1 MGEWLSFRSKK
12 DEMKMKE
19 NCSWRLRAL
28 RFLQALHCDTVSY
41 RGWDHGTQGRVR
53 SIIPARRYPPR
64 PSVFY
69 FFRCCITFHAL
80 FKCST
85 RRKVVGTLS
94 KVLRKLNKVEQ
105 RRAWWEP
112 WTKREV
118 RPEKTSLAL
127 RLSEESPRLQ
137 LWLKSRKRKI
147 WTSLYNPTHIT
158 SHRLQVLRLV
168 GRCFRS
174 PSSCCEWMLFESGP
188 GHGCVADESTPKVIQ
203 TIIQIFAPSTYP
215 HASLTHVRPS
225 FLFIHSWIIKHC
237 LLLLW

>member
-1 MGEWLSFRSKK
+1 MGEWVCFRSDK
-12 DEMKMKE
+12 DEMKVKE
-19 NCSWRLRAL
+19 NCSWRSRAL
-28 RFLQALHCDTVSY
+28 RFLQALHCDSVSY

-53 SIIPARRYPPR
+53 SIIPVRRYPPG
-64 PSVFY
+64 VFH
-69 FFRCCITFHAL
+69 FFRCCITFHAV

-85 RRKVVGTLS
+85 RRRVVGTLS

-112 WTKREV
+112 WTKREA

-137 LWLKSRKRKI
+137 LWLEKEAEN
-147 WTSLYNPTHIT
+147 LDDIT
-158 SHRLQVLRLV
+158 SHGLQDLRL
-168 GRCFRS
+168 GFSFRS
-174 PSSCCEWMLFESGP
+174 PSSCCEWMLFESDP

-237 LLLLW
+237 LHLLW

>member
-1 MGEWLSFRSKK
+1 MGEWVCFRSDK
-12 DEMKMKE
+12 DEMKVKE
-19 NCSWRLRAL
+19 NCSWRSRAL

-41 RGWDHGTQGRVR
+41 RGWEVGSWHTRACPINYPGKAL
-53 SIIPARRYPPR
+53 SPPA
-64 PSVFY
+64 SSTSSGVVS
-69 FFRCCITFHAL
+69 L

-85 RRKVVGTLS
+85 RGRVVGTLS

-137 LWLKSRKRKI
+137 L
-147 WTSLYNPTHIT
+147 
-158 SHRLQVLRLV
+158 RLEKEAKNLDDYVQLCWPNLSMSWGSFSEVHPRAVNECCLNLV
-168 GRCFRS
+168 I
-174 PSSCCEWMLFESGP
+174 

-225 FLFIHSWIIKHC
+225 FLFIHCWIIKHC

>member
-1 MGEWLSFRSKK
+1 MAHKGVSDQLSR
-12 DEMKMKE
+12 
-19 NCSWRLRAL
+19 
-28 RFLQALHCDTVSY
+28 
-41 RGWDHGTQGRVR
+41 QGV
-53 SIIPARRYPPR
+53 IPPG
-64 PSVFY
+64 VFY

-85 RRKVVGTLS
+85 RGRVVGTLS
-94 KVLRKLNKVEQ
+94 KVLRKLNQVEQ

-158 SHRLQVLRLV
+158 SHCLQVLRLV

-174 PSSCCEWMLFESGP
+174 PSSCFEWMLFESGP

-203 TIIQIFAPSTYP
+203 TIIQIFAPSTYSTP
-215 HASLTHVRPS
+215 AWHMSALRFFSFTAESLNIASSTGKASNVV
-225 FLFIHSWIIKHC
+225 
-237 LLLLW
+237 

>member
-1 MGEWLSFRSKK
+1 
-12 DEMKMKE
+12 MKE
-19 NCSWRLRAL
+19 NCSWRSRAL
-28 RFLQALHCDTVSY
+28 RFLRALQCDTVSY
-41 RGWDHGTQGRVR
+41 RGWEVGSWHTRACPINYPGKAL
-53 SIIPARRYPPR
+53 SPPA
-64 PSVFY
+64 SSTSSGVV
-69 FFRCCITFHAL
+69 AL
-80 FKCST
+80 FECST
-85 RRKVVGTLS
+85 RRRVVGTLG

-137 LWLKSRKRKI
+137 LWLEKEAEN
-147 WTSLYNPTHIT
+147 LDDIT
-158 SHRLQVLRLV
+158 SHCLQVLRL
-168 GRCFRS
+168 GLFFRS
-174 PSSCCEWMLFESGP
+174 PSSCCEWMLVESDP

-215 HASLTHVRPS
+215 HATLTHVRPS

-237 LLLLW
+237 LLSLW